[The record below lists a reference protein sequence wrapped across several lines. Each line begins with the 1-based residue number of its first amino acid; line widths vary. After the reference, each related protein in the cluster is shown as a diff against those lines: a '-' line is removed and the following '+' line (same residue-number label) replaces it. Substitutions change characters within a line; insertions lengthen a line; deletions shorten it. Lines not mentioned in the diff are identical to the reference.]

1 MPPITNYG
9 DIKFVDYFKNGI
21 SIEAFKLFFSDPRVA
36 VHLNPITF
44 AVTTTLI
51 FMSII
56 VGRLFLDSTISPHFK
71 PTKKLQIK
79 DELII
84 SMLESQQE
92 RGAFVITDPDLP
104 DNPIIY
110 ASEGFGRTTGYKNA
124 EIVGRNCRFLQ
135 GACTQKGDVDK
146 IRQAIEKKTDASV
159 CLLNYKKNGSTF
171 INQFFISPLFGDD
184 GKVAFYIGV
193 QQEVRSLF
201 PYPGKD
207 KENFGYNFFRY
218 TS

>member
-1 MPPITNYG
+1 MASKPLT
-9 DIKFVDYFKNGI
+9 DYFKNGV
-21 SIEAFKLFFSDPRVA
+21 SIEALNAFFTDSRVR

-44 AVTTTLI
+44 AVIGSLF
-51 FMSII
+51 FMSLIL
-56 VGRLFLDSTISPHFK
+56 VRLFLDSTMSPHFK
-71 PTKKLQIK
+71 PKKKLQIK
-79 DELII
+79 DELIV

-92 RGAFVITDPDLP
+92 RGAFVITDPTRP

-110 ASEGFGRTTGYKNA
+110 ASEGFEKTTGYKSA
-124 EIVGRNCRFLQ
+124 DIVGRNCRFLQ

-146 IRQAIEKKTDASV
+146 IRAAIEKKADASV
-159 CLLNYKKNGSTF
+159 CLLNYRKNGSTF
-171 INQFFISPLFGDD
+171 INQFFISPLFGED
-184 GKVAFYIGV
+184 GEVAYYLGV

-207 KENFGYNFFRY
+207 KENFGYNFSRY